1 MRKKR
6 GIGRLALLAAA
17 LASSACS
24 SQSSPDPR
32 AALQQ
37 MVTEKWAAYG
47 DGIGYPS
54 TGGAALFVSTP
65 AGDYFASTGMDN
77 ASPGIH
83 FRVASNTKTF
93 TAAAIMLLQQRGLL
107 DIDDLVTANMPGRGA
122 PYLPDSPG
130 YAIPFKGSITIRQ
143 LLNHT
148 AGVFD
153 ITNDDI
159 PTTAPCSYA
168 GKSYIQTQDMSR
180 QFTFDELVG
189 VVATC
194 RASYWAPS
202 ENRFHY
208 SNTGYTLLGKVIES
222 VSGMPYG
229 DFVVRN
235 LVAPNQL
242 TDTSLPSLSTQT
254 TIPPPFAVGNSID
267 YMGSGRLTVT
277 TSDNMSFNVAE
288 GNVISTPEQLARWN
302 RALLTGR
309 SGVDRPGVD
318 RMKCTVPAGANSCY
332 GLGIEQRTGLGF
344 GHTGA
349 HNGYLSVMS
358 YDPDNDVSIVL
369 FFSLIDFRDLNRE
382 GAVLLDVVTQARA
395 ILGY

>member
-1 MRKKR
+1 MRNPS

-24 SQSSPDPR
+24 SQSNPDRR

-47 DGIGYPS
+47 DAIGTPS
-54 TGGAALFVSTP
+54 IGGAALYVSTP
-65 AGDYFASTGMDN
+65 AGDYFASTNMVN

-107 DIDDLVTANMPGRGA
+107 DIDDLVTANMPGRGT
-122 PYLPDSPG
+122 PYLPDSPS

-159 PTTAPCSYA
+159 PTTAPCPYA

-229 DFVVRN
+229 DFVLRN
-235 LVAPNQL
+235 LVTPNQL
-242 TDTSLPSLSTQT
+242 TDTSLPSLSTET
-254 TIPPPFAVGNSID
+254 TIPPPFAVGYSLD

-302 RALLTGR
+302 RALLTGS

-318 RMKCTVPAGANSCY
+318 RMKCTVPAGATSCY

-382 GAVLLDVVTQARA
+382 GAVLLDIVKQARA

>member
-1 MRKKR
+1 MR
-6 GIGRLALLAAA
+6 
-17 LASSACS
+17 SD
-24 SQSSPDPR
+24 PDPR
-32 AALQQ
+32 VALQQ
-37 MVTEKWAAYG
+37 MVAEKWAAYG
-47 DGIGYPS
+47 VGIGYPS
-54 TGGAALFVSTP
+54 TGGAALYVSSP
-65 AGDYFASTGMDN
+65 AGDFFASTNMDN

-107 DIDDLVTANMPGRGA
+107 DIDDVVTANMPGKGT
-122 PYLPDSPG
+122 PYLPDSPS
-130 YAIPFKGSITIRQ
+130 YAIPYKGSITIRQ
-143 LLNHT
+143 LMNHT

-159 PTTAPCSYA
+159 PTTAPCPYA

-189 VVATC
+189 VVAAC

-202 ENRFHY
+202 ENRYHY
-208 SNTGYTLLGKVIES
+208 SNTGYTLLGKVIET

-229 DFVVRN
+229 DFVVQN

-242 TDTSLPSLSTQT
+242 TDTSLPNLSTET
-254 TIPPPFAVGNSID
+254 KIPPPFAVGHSLD

-302 RALLTGR
+302 RTLLTGN
-309 SGVDRPGVD
+309 SGVDRSSVEQ
-318 RMKCTVPAGANSCY
+318 MKCTIPPGATGCY
-332 GLGIEQRTGLGF
+332 GLGIEQRAGLGF
-344 GHTGA
+344 GHVGA
-349 HNGYLSVMS
+349 HNGYLSIMS
-358 YDPDNDVSIVL
+358 YDPVSDVSIVL
-369 FFSLIDFRDLNRE
+369 FFSLIDFGDTGRE
-382 GAVLLDVVTQARA
+382 GAVLVDIVGQART